1 MPSTQP
7 ADLAAPERERWGSR
21 IGLILAA
28 AGNAIGIGNLLRFPG
43 QAAAN
48 GGGAFMIPYI
58 VSLLLFGLPMMWVA
72 WTIGRYGGRYGHG
85 TTPGMFDRMTRGP
98 GAKYFGVIG
107 VALPLVFVLYYA
119 YIEAWCLGYA
129 WFSLDGSFLNTPG
142 HHVDLRVFYDEF
154 LGQAPTHNYF
164 PGLNTA
170 LVLVVITLAVNAIVL
185 YRGVARGIEML
196 AKIAI
201 PLLFMFCVVLGV
213 RVCTLSGPDFRGS
226 VIDGLNFIW
235 TPQFDRLADWN
246 VWMAAAGQIFFTLS
260 IGFGSLECYASYLRD
275 RDDVALTGLST
286 ASTNEFVEVIFG
298 SMIAIPAA
306 AVYFGKDQIESIA
319 ASGTFA
325 IGMVSM
331 PEILRDIPGIQ
342 VFGTVWFLLLF
353 FAAFTSSVAVAQPVM
368 AFLQDE
374 AKVKRPVAAVL
385 LMLLWFFGTLPVL
398 YFYKYGVLTELDF
411 WAGTI
416 GLVVFALIEV
426 IIFNFMFGTKRGWSE
441 LHKGALMQV
450 PGVFRFVVRWVTPPA
465 LVLIFGG
472 WFYGAISNNTLIPR
486 PTLQYGVVDRPGFPG
501 DFVTGVRAT
510 WSEDE
515 AAQRQDQ
522 ASNVLESVLR
532 TVEQERRDLRAEAD
546 IRFLADGSLRV
557 EAVRAEKALRQV
569 LAAPE
574 LERYLGGLG
583 YRYEI
588 HQGNGASTVA
598 AEATIQIEAL
608 HTAPYIWM
616 ARLLMLVFGVGF
628 LVAIHAIWKDREKE
642 AAA

>member
-7 ADLAAPERERWGSR
+7 TGSASERERWGSR

-107 VALPLVFVLYYA
+107 IALPLIFVLYYA

-129 WFSLDGSFLNTPG
+129 WFSLNGSFISTPG

-164 PGLNTA
+164 PGLSTA
-170 LVLVVITLAVNAIVL
+170 LVLAVITLAVNAIVL
-185 YRGVARGIEML
+185 YRGVAKGIEIL
-196 AKIAI
+196 AKVAI
-201 PLLFMFCVVLGV
+201 PLLFVFCIVLAV
-213 RVCTLSGPDFRGS
+213 RVCTLHGTDFRGS
-226 VIDGLNFIW
+226 VVDGLNFIW
-235 TPQFDRLADWN
+235 TPQFDKLADPS

-368 AFLQDE
+368 AFFQDE
-374 AKVKRPVAAVL
+374 AKLKRSVAAVV

-426 IIFNFMFGTKRGWSE
+426 VIFNYMFGTERGWKE

-450 PGVFRFVVRWVTPPA
+450 PGVFRFIVRWVTPPA
-465 LVLIFGG
+465 LVLILGG
-472 WFYGAISNNTLIPR
+472 WFYGAISSNSLIPR
-486 PTLQYGVVDRPGFPG
+486 PTLQYGVVDRPSFPG
-501 DFVTGVRAT
+501 QFVTGNNTA
-510 WSEDE
+510 WSADE
-515 AAQRQDQ
+515 AEQRAQQ
-522 ASNVLESVLR
+522 ADTVLEDVRQSV
-532 TVEQERRDLRAEAD
+532 ESARRDLRAEAD
-546 IRFLADGSLRV
+546 VSFLADGSVRV
-557 EAVRAEKALRQV
+557 DVVRAERALQGV
-569 LAAPE
+569 LDPAA
-574 LERYLGGLG
+574 LETYFNGIG
-583 YRYEI
+583 YRYETK
-588 HQGNGASTVA
+588 QGGGNSPA
-598 AEATIQIEAL
+598 AAQATLAIEAL
-608 HTAPYIWM
+608 HTAPFIWM
-616 ARLLMLVFGVGF
+616 ARLLMAVFGVGF
-628 LVAIHAIWKDREKE
+628 LVAIHAIWKEREKE
-642 AAA
+642 ATA